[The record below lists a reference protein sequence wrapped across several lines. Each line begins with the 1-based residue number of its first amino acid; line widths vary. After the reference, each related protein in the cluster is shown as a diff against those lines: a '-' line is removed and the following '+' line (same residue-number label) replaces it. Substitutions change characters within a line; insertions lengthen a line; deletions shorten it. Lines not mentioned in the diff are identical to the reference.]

1 MSSIDD
7 TTAGPGAA
15 DGTET
20 SAAFRKRFQIR
31 LIVVLVGG
39 MLLDGYI
46 LGIIGPIAHTI
57 EHEVPGMNTFWIG
70 LEAASALIGI
80 MIGSPI
86 GGWLADKLGRKPL
99 LFWDVSLFAV
109 ASAVQFFVET
119 PAELFFVRLA
129 MGIAVGVE
137 YAVGWPLLAE
147 FAPTHLRGRLL
158 GCTIIAWY
166 AGFCIAYIV
175 GYYLDEAGVSW
186 NVILGTSTP
195 IAIAILLGRIGLP
208 ESPRW
213 LWSKGKTEDAKGIV
227 GKYLDTD
234 YMTDMVKAKSGGPAG
249 SFKMLFTPSIWRSTL
264 FMAGFWACAVT
275 PYFAI
280 ATFANDLLS
289 DFGLTGLL
297 GGISLSVFALLGVI
311 VTTLI
316 VDKLKRRTLTVPT
329 QWIAGAL
336 LVIIGL
342 WAGAPPAIMLI
353 LFLLFSFVNAMYNV
367 MTTVYPSEVFPTEV
381 RAIGTGFSAAM
392 SRLGAAAGLF
402 LIPISLEKLGF
413 STTMFIAAVIAFAG
427 AALSQWL
434 APETGGKSLSEMA
447 EEFSH

>member
-1 MSSIDD
+1 MSSIGD
-7 TTAGPGAA
+7 TTADPSELPGEVT
-15 DGTET
+15 TE
-20 SAAFRKRFQIR
+20 AYRKRFQIR
-31 LIVVLVGG
+31 LIVVLVAG

-46 LGIIGPIAHTI
+46 LGIIGPITSTI
-57 EHEVPGMNTFWIG
+57 EHEVAGMTTAWIG

-99 LFWDVSLFAV
+99 LFWDVSLFTI
-109 ASAVQFFVET
+109 ASAAQFFVET
-119 PAELFFVRLA
+119 PTELFLVRLA

-147 FAPTHLRGRLL
+147 FAPAHLRGRLL

-166 AGFCIAYIV
+166 LGFCVAFVV
-175 GYYLDEAGVSW
+175 GYYLDQAGVSW
-186 NVILGTSTP
+186 NIILGTSTP
-195 IAIAILLGRIGLP
+195 IAILILLGRIGLP

-213 LWSKGKTEDAKGIV
+213 LWSKGRTADAKGIV
-227 GKYLDTD
+227 GRYLDTD

-249 SFKMLFTPSIWRSTL
+249 SFAMLFSPSIWRSTV

-280 ATFANDLLS
+280 ATFANDLLTG
-289 DFGLTGLL
+289 FGLTGLL
-297 GGISLSVFALLGVI
+297 GGISLSVFALIGVI

-316 VDKLKRRTLTVPT
+316 VDKVRRRTLTVPT

-342 WAGAPPAIMLI
+342 WAGAPPVVMLL
-353 LFLLFSFVNAMYNV
+353 LFLAFSFVNAMYNV

-381 RAIGTGFSAAM
+381 RGIGTGFSAAV

-402 LIPISLEKLGF
+402 LIPISLEHLGF

-427 AALSQWL
+427 AALSQVL

-447 EEFSH
+447 ENFSH

>member
-1 MSSIDD
+1 MSSIGE
-7 TTAGPGAA
+7 TAAGSG
-15 DGTET
+15 EQT

-31 LIVVLVGG
+31 LIMVLVGG
-39 MLLDGYI
+39 MFLDGYI
-46 LGIIGPIAHTI
+46 LGIIGPITTTI
-57 EHEVPGMNTFWIG
+57 EHEVEGMTTLWIG
-70 LEAASALIGI
+70 LEAASALLGI

-99 LFWDVSLFAV
+99 LFWDVSLFAI
-109 ASAVQFFVET
+109 ASAAQLFVDG
-119 PAELFFVRLA
+119 PLALFLVRLA
-129 MGIAVGVE
+129 MGVAVGVE
-137 YAVGWPLLAE
+137 YSVGWPLLAE

-158 GCTIIAWY
+158 GCTLVAWY
-166 AGFCIAYIV
+166 GGFCVAYIV
-175 GYYLDEAGVSW
+175 GYYLNEAGVAW
-186 NVILGTSTP
+186 NVVLATSTP
-195 IAIAILLGRIGLP
+195 IAIAILIGRIGLP

-213 LWSKGKTEDAKGIV
+213 LWSKGRQDDAKGIV

-249 SFKMLFTPSIWRSTL
+249 TFAMLFSPSVWRSTV

-280 ATFANDLLS
+280 ATFANDLLT

-297 GGISLSVFALLGVI
+297 GGISLSVFALIGVI
-311 VTTLI
+311 VTALI
-316 VDKLKRRTLTVPT
+316 IDKVKRRTLTVPT
-329 QWIAGAL
+329 QWIAGAV

-342 WAGAPPAIMLI
+342 WAGAPPMIMLM
-353 LFLLFSFVNAMYNV
+353 LFLVFSFVNAMYNV
-367 MTTVYPSEVFPTEV
+367 MTTVYSSEVFPTEV
-381 RAIGTGFSAAM
+381 RGIGTGFSAAV
-392 SRLGAAAGLF
+392 SRVGAAAGLF

-413 STTMFIAAVIAFAG
+413 STTMFIAAAIAFAG

-447 EEFSH
+447 EDFSH